1 MSVRNGALSSL
12 RETFAGEIVLPGDA
26 DYDSAR
32 AVWNGM
38 IDRRPA
44 IVLRAGERGGREHRD
59 RVRAG
64 AGAHDRRQERRAQH
78 PRALDL

>member
-1 MSVRNGALSSL
+1 MSLRNGALSSL
-12 RETFAGEIVLPGDA
+12 SENFAGEIVLPGDA

-44 IVLRAGERGGREHRD
+44 IALRPANAADVSTAIGFAQEQELTIAVKSGGHSIP
-59 RVRAG
+59 VTTA
-64 AGAHDRRQERRAQH
+64 
-78 PRALDL
+78 P

>member
-1 MSVRNGALSSL
+1 MSMWNGALSSL

-26 DYDSAR
+26 GYDSAR

-44 IVLRAGERGGREHRD
+44 IALRPTNAADVSSGCEW
-59 RVRAG
+59 
-64 AGAHDRRQERRAQH
+64 
-78 PRALDL
+78 PK

>member
-12 RETFAGEIVLPGDA
+12 RETFAGEIVLPGDQE
-26 DYDSAR
+26 YDAAR

-44 IVLRAGERGGREHRD
+44 IVLRPTNAADVSHRG

-64 AGAHDRRQERRAQH
+64 AGAHHRRQERRAQH